1 MRAPHISNIRASARS
16 MPSKTLRYDAP
27 AEPAGVGEEPRA
39 RDGTATPTTPTSAD
53 LSTGQVESESTQNA
67 FPQVTTTPNPP
78 MMPIDASPPFP
89 AASFNDFIM
98 DTLLWKSDVLTPDK
112 VGTRSQSTS
121 IFS

>member
-1 MRAPHISNIRASARS
+1 

-53 LSTGQVESESTQNA
+53 PKTGQVESESTQNA
-67 FPQVTTTPNPP
+67 FPQVTTMPNPP

-89 AASFNDFIM
+89 AASFDDFIM
-98 DTLLWKSDVLTPDK
+98 DTLLWQSDVLTPDK
-112 VGTRSQSTS
+112 VSTESQSTS